1 MLESRRRQAGLAF
14 ERFVWPKVLPPLSA
28 EQQKVSDDFYRH
40 WHEVLPN
47 KYRAI
52 EEFNHSYPKRVLAE
66 LSRPRT
72 LEIGAGTGG
81 HIAHEDLSI
90 QSYYCIEL
98 RQHLADYIM
107 QRFPQVHAVV
117 GDCQRNIPFEDGF
130 FSRVLATHVLEHLTN
145 LPAALDE
152 IKRVLAPGGRLS
164 VVLPC
169 DPGLAYEFAR
179 RISSERM
186 FRKRYGMPYDW
197 FIFREHINSPEEIL
211 TLLRQRFELLHTEY
225 WPLKVP
231 AVNLNLCIGVTL
243 SKASDQQ

>member
-1 MLESRRRQAGLAF
+1 MLESRRREAGFAF
-14 ERFVWPKVLPPLSA
+14 KRFVWPKVLPPLTA

-47 KYRAI
+47 RYRVI
-52 EEFNHSYPKRVLAE
+52 EGFNHSYPKRVLAN
-66 LSRPRT
+66 LSNPRT

-81 HIAHEDLSI
+81 HIAHEDLSS
-90 QSYYCIEL
+90 QSYYCVEL
-98 RQHLADYIM
+98 RQHLADLIM
-107 QRFPQVHAVV
+107 ARFPQVHAVV

-130 FSRVLATHVLEHLTN
+130 FNRVLATHVLEHLTD
-145 LPAALDE
+145 LPGALDE
-152 IKRVLAPGGRLS
+152 IRRVLAPGGFLS

-179 RISSERM
+179 KISSERI
-186 FRKRYGMPYDW
+186 FKKRYGMSYDW

-211 TLLRQRFELLHTEY
+211 TLLRQRFKLLHCEY

-243 SKASDQQ
+243 SKERDQ